1 MLLLCL
7 VCSVVVAGS
16 AVGLKSKQQEQ
27 KLLDKQRNILDV
39 AGLLQPKMESEQVKR
54 LYSERIEPRPVDLNS
69 GEFVAGKAAAFDLGA
84 ALRDDAKSVAL
95 AAGDDPAGIKRRSNQ
110 AEIYRCA
117 MKAAGEQDCAA
128 GIRHRPVVDDVR
140 LRGAG

>member
-1 MLLLCL
+1 M
-7 VCSVVVAGS
+7 
-16 AVGLKSKQQEQ
+16 
-27 KLLDKQRNILDV
+27 
-39 AGLLQPKMESEQVKR
+39 
-54 LYSERIEPRPVDLNS
+54 DLNS